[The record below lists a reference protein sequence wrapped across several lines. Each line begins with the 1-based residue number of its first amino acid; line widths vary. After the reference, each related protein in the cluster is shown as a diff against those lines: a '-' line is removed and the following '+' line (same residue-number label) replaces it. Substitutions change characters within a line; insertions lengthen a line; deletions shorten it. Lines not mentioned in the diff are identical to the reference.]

1 MPDKKPVIRWVAIVA
16 VVLSTVSIS
25 GGLISHE
32 MAQARGIIEAKAEAQ
47 AAKDASTQEG
57 RRYESVLKETNRRLN
72 ALQKANDKQDA
83 MIMEIQRDIK
93 SILRAM

>member
-32 MAQARGIIEAKAEAQ
+32 MAQAQAIVEAKAEAV
-47 AAKDASTQEG
+47 AARNASTQEG
-57 RRYESVLKETNRRLN
+57 KRYESVLKETNRRLTE
-72 ALQKANDKQDA
+72 LQRTDSELKESIK
-83 MIMEIQRDIK
+83 EIQRDIK
-93 SILRAM
+93 SILRGM